1 MNRNLTALALVLA
14 VPGTALAE
22 AACAPDRLDVRWADG
37 RESFAVEVADDANE
51 RAKGLMFRQEMPL
64 SEGML
69 FVYDAPRR
77 PSFWMKNTL
86 IPLDMVF
93 ADATGTVTRVHA
105 NAVPGD
111 LTPVDGGEDVMFVLE
126 LNGGLAARL
135 GIAPGAVLRHPS
147 IPQAAAA
154 WTCDG

>member
-147 IPQAAAA
+147 IPQTAAA